1 MDYTKTLEELALQA
15 LPSERQLAWHEIGA
29 YGFIHYGV
37 NTYTGR
43 EWGDGTEDPS
53 IFAPTDLDPESWV
66 LAFKDAELKGLVLTA
81 KHHDGFCMWRTK
93 TTKHSVASSPYQGDV
108 VGETAEACRKHGLK
122 FGIYLS
128 PWDQNSPSYGTDEY
142 NDFYLA
148 QLRELLSNYGEIFHV
163 WFDGACGE
171 GPNGKTQ
178 VYDFPAYIKLVREL
192 QPQATIFFDRGPDV
206 RWVGNEAGQTRFQEW
221 GAVPSELCD
230 LHEDAMIDGGDPAY
244 ELHGIYNT
252 DPGLG
257 LLEMSLASR
266 RLVYCPSEVDVSI
279 RPGWFYHED
288 QEPKSPD
295 VLFHLWKHSV
305 GGNSCLNLNVPPM
318 PSGRFDPKDIAAL
331 KGLGERI
338 RRAFALQVNDVQVEA
353 VHTIGTIQ
361 GELSLGTSQRAWRY
375 EFTEKTPIAYIV
387 LQEDLTQGQR
397 ISSFEIEATG
407 PFGKPQTIYHG
418 TTVGFKK
425 IVELNGY
432 EAKDLK
438 LIVRLS
444 RGPAQLKTVKFYAD
458 RDEETRQWVTGRTIM
473 D

>member
-1 MDYTKTLEELALQA
+1 MNFTKNLEELALEA
-15 LPSERQLAWHEIGA
+15 IPSQRQLAWHEIGA

-43 EWGDGTEDPS
+43 EWGDGSEDPA
-53 IFAPTDLDPESWV
+53 IFNPSDLDPESWV
-66 LAFKDAELKGLVLTA
+66 LAFKEAELKGLVLTA
-81 KHHDGFCMWRTK
+81 KHHDGFCLWRTK

-122 FGIYLS
+122 FGVYLS

-142 NDFYLA
+142 NDFYLE
-148 QLRELLSNYGEIFHV
+148 QLRELLTNYGEIFHV

-171 GPNGKTQ
+171 GPNGKVQ

-192 QPQATIFFDRGPDV
+192 QPQATIFYDGGPDV

-221 GAVPSELCD
+221 GAVPSELCR
-230 LHEDAMIDGGDPAY
+230 LHEDAQLDDELQDY
-244 ELHGIYNT
+244 ELDGIYNT
-252 DPGLG
+252 DPSIG
-257 LLEMSLASR
+257 LLEMALASR

-288 QEPKSPD
+288 QEPKTAD
-295 VLFHLWKHSV
+295 VLFHMWKRSV

-318 PSGRFDPKDIAAL
+318 PSGRFDPKDIAEL

-338 RRAFALQVNDVQVEA
+338 RRAFVSQVED
-353 VHTIGTIQ
+353 VEVVEVQTLHSKR
-361 GELSLGTSQRAWRY
+361 GERPLGSLQRAWNY
-375 EFTEKTPIAYIV
+375 KFAEKTPLTYVV
-387 LQEDLTQGQR
+387 LEEDLSQGQR

-407 PFGKPQTIYHG
+407 PFGNLQTIYHG
-418 TTVGFKK
+418 TTVGYRK

-432 EAKDLK
+432 EANELK
-438 LIVRLS
+438 IIVRLS
-444 RGPAQLKTVKFYAD
+444 RGPAQLKSVKFYTNPG
-458 RDEETRQWVTGRTIM
+458 EETTQWVTGRTIM